1 MSDPDE
7 LPNYHDHAHALFSLS
22 SGEKNNALAVLVAE
36 NISAYF
42 FVFSKKKIYFYD
54 SFCGKTL
61 AFTCSMAS
69 ASLSA
74 LTDEERQ
81 SIQSESSVILA
92 EEMADKKKSNSSSR
106 RSRKSSADKR
116 MDSLQKKFDEKFSS
130 LLEMMKSFRKSQER
144 TVLDSS
150 QSVHDNNPSGVCRP
164 VNCEDNNP
172 SGIRQPLISFE
183 NDLNRDFGLVPHSP
197 VKNDTISITP
207 SQREKNALGLL
218 SEDEHCCSD
227 SHLSEA
233 SAVENTKKSERF
245 CQYLHEKPEVNY
257 LKLLFIISTKQMGIY
272 LDQAQEDILSKSWR
286 CKDPVKLTAYKED
299 NKTCFLVHE
308 KSESLLQVPS
318 LDDLLE
324 PMLLKKRGSKSVKAW
339 GKSKQLASQPL
350 KAIERVAFR
359 GQMATR
365 LGILSVC
372 YIQQALG
379 SLLNK
384 LQSKEVNI
392 DSTVQSVRDIFA
404 MSTKALDQVGRTG
417 AFHHIIRRKA
427 AVSDTGLNN
436 LKDVQAKVLYL
447 PLRGD
452 GVFGKGLEENLKK
465 RKEQKEQLVDL
476 IPEYDA
482 SKGDNSQKRKFFS
495 NDRNTW
501 SYKKPR
507 YDYSVYNTTRD
518 KSRGASYSAYKGS
531 DYKSKSS
538 DYKGK
543 TDKQWSR
550 FRIPKKQK

>member
-1 MSDPDE
+1 
-7 LPNYHDHAHALFSLS
+7 
-22 SGEKNNALAVLVAE
+22 
-36 NISAYF
+36 
-42 FVFSKKKIYFYD
+42 
-54 SFCGKTL
+54 
-61 AFTCSMAS
+61 MAS
-69 ASLSA
+69 ASLNA

-81 SIQSESSVILA
+81 SIQSESSVILG
-92 EEMADKKKSNSSSR
+92 EEMADKKKSKSSSR
-106 RSRKSSADKR
+106 STRKSSADKR
-116 MDSLQKKFDEKFSS
+116 MDSLEKKFDEKFSS
-130 LLEMMKSFRKSQER
+130 LLEMMKSFGKSQER

-150 QSVHDNNPSGVCRP
+150 QSVQDNNPSGVCRP

-172 SGIRQPLISFE
+172 SGIRQPLISIE
-183 NDLNRDFGLVPHSP
+183 NDLNRDFGLEPHSP
-197 VKNDTISITP
+197 VNDDTISITP
-207 SQREKNALGLL
+207 GQREKDALGLL
-218 SEDEHCCSD
+218 SEDEHCGSD

-233 SAVENTKKSERF
+233 SVVENTKKSERF
-245 CQYLHEKPEVNY
+245 CQYLHEKPDEDSVNY
-257 LKLLFIISTKQMGIY
+257 LKSLFGDDISSNSTKHMGLC

-286 CKDPVKLTAYKED
+286 CKDPEKLTAYKED
-299 NKTCFLVHE
+299 NKTCFPVHE

-324 PMLLKKRGSKSVKAW
+324 PMLLKKHGSKSVKAW

-350 KAIERVAFR
+350 KAIESVAFQ

-365 LGILSVC
+365 LGIISMC

-447 PLRGD
+447 PLTGD

-476 IPEYDA
+476 IPEYDT
-482 SKGDNSQKRKFFS
+482 SKGDNSQKRKFSS
-495 NDRNTW
+495 NDRNAW

-507 YDYSVYNTTRD
+507 YDYSVNNTTRGR
-518 KSRGASYSAYKGS
+518 SRGASYSAYKGS

-538 DYKGK
+538 DNKGK
-543 TDKQWSR
+543 TDKEWSG